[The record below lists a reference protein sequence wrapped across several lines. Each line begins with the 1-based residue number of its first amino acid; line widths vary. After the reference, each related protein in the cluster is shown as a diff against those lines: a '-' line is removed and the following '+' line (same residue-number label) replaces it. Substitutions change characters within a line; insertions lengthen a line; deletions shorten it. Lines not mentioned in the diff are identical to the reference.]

1 MQYSHEQHYLLQSLR
16 RRLASTIELVDTLK
30 AVDIELHVS
39 SAFTVYVCAHIGAGN
54 GVSVGCVPSAYAA
67 GFV

>member
-1 MQYSHEQHYLLQSLR
+1 LP
-16 RRLASTIELVDTLK
+16 STIELVDTLK

-39 SAFTVYVCAHIGAGN
+39 SAFTVYVCAHVGAGN
-54 GVSVGCVPSAYAA
+54 GVSEGCVPSAYAA